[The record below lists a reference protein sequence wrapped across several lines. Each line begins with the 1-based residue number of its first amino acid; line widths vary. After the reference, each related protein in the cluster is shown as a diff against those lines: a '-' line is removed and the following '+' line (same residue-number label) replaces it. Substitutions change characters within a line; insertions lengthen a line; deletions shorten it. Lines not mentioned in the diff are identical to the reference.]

1 MPQTGVEG
9 STWLGAIDRFSAV
22 TTLLPYL
29 LLVAGLAVGAAVATV
44 RARRLREQSDAD
56 ARALREQVEAAARL
70 QREEEQN
77 ALMGTVA
84 AGIAHEIRNPLSTL
98 RMHLQLLRED
108 WENPITEREQ
118 KGRKRIDVLLRETER
133 MEAVVSGLVRFA
145 AGHKPRLEKTNLNAL
160 VGELLDFLGPQA
172 ERSKIKL
179 VREFARDLPSVEVDP
194 NLIRQAILNLLVNAQ
209 QVLPSGGEIRI
220 RTLENGRFVKLSV
233 TDNGPGIPAEHRE
246 KIFNLYFSTKPGGT
260 GLGLP
265 TVKKIVEEHQGKIE
279 VDTEVNKGTTFTIC
293 LKKSPS

>member
-1 MPQTGVEG
+1 VNIIAPTV
-9 STWLGAIDRFSAV
+9 
-22 TTLLPYL
+22 
-29 LLVAGLAVGAAVATV
+29 LLVLGLAAGAAIATL
-44 RARRLREQSDAD
+44 RARRLQAAADAALRARLDGERDAATARRAEEQS
-56 ARALREQVEAAARL
+56 ALV
-70 QREEEQN
+70 
-77 ALMGTVA
+77 GTIA

-98 RMHLQLLRED
+98 RMNLQMLRED

-133 MEAVVSGLVRFA
+133 LETVVSDFVRFA
-145 AGHKPRLEKTNLNAL
+145 AGHALRLERTNLNSL
-160 VGELLDFLGPQA
+160 TGELLDFLAPQA
-172 ERSKIKL
+172 ERARIRL
-179 VREFARDLPSVEVDP
+179 VRDFAKDLPAVDVDP

-220 RTLENGRFVKLSV
+220 RTQENGQFVKLSV

-265 TVKKIVEEHQGKIE
+265 MVKKIVEEHHGRVE
-279 VDTEVNKGTTFTIC
+279 VDTELNKGTTFTLC
-293 LKKSPS
+293 LTKSAS

>member
-1 MPQTGVEG
+1 VN
-9 STWLGAIDRFSAV
+9 I
-22 TTLLPYL
+22 LLPAA
-29 LLVAGLAVGAAVATV
+29 LLVLGLAAGAAIAT
-44 RARRLREQSDAD
+44 AR
-56 ARALREQVEAAARL
+56 ARALRRQAEEAARRLHDQAEADAAR
-70 QREEEQN
+70 QRQEEQN

-98 RMHLQLLRED
+98 RINLQLLRED

-133 MEAVVSGLVRFA
+133 LDAVVSGLVRFA
-145 AGHKPRLEKTNLNAL
+145 SGHAPRLERTNLNTLA
-160 VGELLDFLGPQA
+160 GELLDFLAPQA
-172 ERSKIKL
+172 ERARIRL
-179 VREFARDLPSVEVDP
+179 IRDFAKDLPPVDVDP

-220 RTLENGRFVKLSV
+220 RTQENGQTVKLSV
-233 TDNGPGIPAEHRE
+233 GDNGPGIPAEHRD

-265 TVKKIVEEHQGKIE
+265 TVKKIVEEHQGTIE
-279 VDTEVNKGTTFTIC
+279 VDTELRKGTTFTIC
-293 LKKSPS
+293 LKKSAS